1 MKILQI
7 TGYKDSGKTTVVNRM
22 VESLKAEGRTVAVIK
37 HHHDDDVVME
47 GRTDSESFTRSGAD
61 YSILNTP
68 GMSMQVKREAPDL
81 KRQLAHLED
90 QGVDCVLIEGYK
102 ALGCPKIFL
111 SHSFRHGHTN
121 VDNID
126 LHNVLKTFDIRY
138 DEERIMD
145 WFKEWSS
152 DI

>member
-7 TGYKDSGKTTVVNRM
+7 TGYKDSGKTTVINRM
-22 VESLKAEGRTVAVIK
+22 LESLKADGCTVAVIK
-37 HHHDDDVVME
+37 HHHDDSVVMDN
-47 GRTDSESFTRSGAD
+47 RADSESFTRSGAD

-68 GMSMQVKREAPDL
+68 GMSMKVKREAPDL
-81 KRQLAHLED
+81 KKQLAQLED
-90 QGVDCVLIEGYK
+90 EGIDCVLIEGYK
-102 ALGCPKIFL
+102 ALLYPKIFL

-121 VDNID
+121 VDNIG
-126 LHNVLKTFDIRY
+126 LQNVLKTFDVRY
-138 DEERIMD
+138 DGERIME